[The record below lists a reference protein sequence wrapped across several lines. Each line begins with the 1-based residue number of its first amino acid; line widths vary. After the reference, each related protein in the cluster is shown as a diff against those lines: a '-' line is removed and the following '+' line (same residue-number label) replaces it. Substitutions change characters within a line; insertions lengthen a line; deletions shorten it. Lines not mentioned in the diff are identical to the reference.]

1 MAKELQ
7 PCGTIAAARRH
18 QRDPEKWGP
27 MCAECQQAIRDEK
40 NGRKDAERAESA
52 AAVSAA
58 VEAEPAPD
66 EVDPLAEALD
76 SLRIVRAVLRSDATP
91 ANTVAALTKRRDEL
105 VDRIERLRAAAVPVE
120 VSRIDELTSRRRE
133 RRAAASG

>member
-18 QRDPEKWGP
+18 QRNPERFGP
-27 MCAECQQAIRDEK
+27 LCEACAQAIRDEK

-52 AAVSAA
+52 EQVRAAVA
-58 VEAEPAPD
+58 AEPVIED
-66 EVDPLAEALD
+66 VDPLEEALD
-76 SLRIVRAVLRSDATP
+76 NLRIVRAVLRSEGTP

-105 VDRIERLRAAAVPVE
+105 VDRIERLRAAVAPVE
-120 VSRIDELTSRRRE
+120 VSVIDELTSKRRE

>member
-1 MAKELQ
+1 MAAEVQ

-18 QRDPEKWGP
+18 QRNPEKWGP

-105 VDRIERLRAAAVPVE
+105 VDRIGRLRAAAVPVE

>member
-1 MAKELQ
+1 MAAELQ
-7 PCGTIAAARRH
+7 PCGTVAAARRH
-18 QRDPEKWGP
+18 QRNPEKWGP
-27 MCAECQQAIRDEK
+27 MCAECQQAVRDEK

-58 VEAEPAPD
+58 VEAEPVPD

>member
-1 MAKELQ
+1 MVDKLQ

-18 QRDPEKWGP
+18 QRNPERFGP
-27 MCAECQQAIRDEK
+27 LCEACAQAIRDEK

-52 AAVSAA
+52 ADVAAA
-58 VEAEPAPD
+58 VAAEPVVG
-66 EVDPLAEALD
+66 EVDALAEALD

-91 ANTVAALTKRRDEL
+91 ANTIAALTKRRDEV
-105 VDRIERLRAAAVPVE
+105 VDRVARLRAEAVPVE